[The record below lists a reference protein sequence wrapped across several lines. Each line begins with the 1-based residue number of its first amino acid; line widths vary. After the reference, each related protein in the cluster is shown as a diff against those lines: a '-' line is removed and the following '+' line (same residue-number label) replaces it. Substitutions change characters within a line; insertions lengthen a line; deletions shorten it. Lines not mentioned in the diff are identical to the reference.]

1 MMKGLSLKDR
11 QEIAKAHT
19 FYLPT
24 GEKSTCTHHIG
35 ELMID
40 IRTGSMI
47 CSKCFN
53 ETNEASYAENNK
65 ENMCE
70 PLIVAADK
78 AKYFRRFSVFQNDS
92 LKDKGFEDYESRNAE
107 IKTIKDKAIQ
117 MVFDISAGKP
127 RNIYI
132 SGNAGVGKTALSA
145 AMAKNINAISGKEYE
160 QRTVLFYSFSKVLN
174 MIRDSYNNPS
184 FKKNEAFFIQKAIE
198 ADCLI
203 IDDIAAET
211 PSLSNL
217 QKMDFSKKILFTIL
231 DGRVDT
237 NKSTIVTSNFGFE
250 VFEKYYEDRIASRL
264 SQNLVKLTFIETA
277 DQRKVVY

>member
-1 MMKGLSLKDR
+1 MKG
-11 QEIAKAHT
+11 
-19 FYLPT
+19 
-24 GEKSTCTHHIG
+24 
-35 ELMID
+35 
-40 IRTGSMI
+40 
-47 CSKCFN
+47 
-53 ETNEASYAENNK
+53 
-65 ENMCE
+65 
-70 PLIVAADK
+70 
-78 AKYFRRFSVFQNDS
+78 
-92 LKDKGFEDYESRNAE
+92 
-107 IKTIKDKAIQ
+107 
-117 MVFDISAGKP
+117 
-127 RNIYI
+127 
-132 SGNAGVGKTALSA
+132 
-145 AMAKNINAISGKEYE
+145 
-160 QRTVLFYSFSKVLN
+160 VLFYSFSKVLN

-277 DQRKVVY
+277 DQRKVVF